1 MDDPLDF
8 SIVAFIGLMM
18 DVKPKLSGNYLFNF
32 MRRTSLQ
39 NANILNLW
47 RHCRLPERKDDLND
61 KL

>member
-1 MDDPLDF
+1 VEIIY
-8 SIVAFIGLMM
+8 S
-18 DVKPKLSGNYLFNF
+18 NF

-47 RHCRLPERKDDLND
+47 RHCRLPERKDDLKDLWRHCRLPERKDDLND